1 MHYCNLFKPAIT
13 AHSHCRSLWVIFSL
27 TAVVVCEPISLS
39 LSQFVSPSPSHY
51 HAWDELWTL
60 NKILW
65 TKLSLTHSA
74 SLLLSLTRS
83 GCFWLSLV
91 VSGSLSLIH
100 SFTFCSFQPTLTQS
114 GSLWLSQELIG
125 SQDPSC
131 SARNVGVPL
140 PQLMTPCTL
149 VVLFSWCLF
158 FATCQYILQV
168 FLDKN
173 WKSPLSPI

>member
-1 MHYCNLFKPAIT
+1 MYAIFRLIARFVSRQKVPYFNVSRQNILKFWNYWNACWHSPMHYCNLFKPAIT
-13 AHSHCRSLWVIFSL
+13 AHSHCRSLCVIFSL

-83 GCFWLSLV
+83 GCFWLSLAH
-91 VSGSLSLIH
+91 SGSLSDSLFHFLLTPAH
-100 SFTFCSFQPTLTQS
+100 SDSVWFTLAHWLTRS
-114 GSLWLSQELIG
+114 LLGS
-125 SQDPSC
+125 
-131 SARNVGVPL
+131 
-140 PQLMTPCTL
+140 
-149 VVLFSWCLF
+149 
-158 FATCQYILQV
+158 
-168 FLDKN
+168 
-173 WKSPLSPI
+173 